1 MLDTLFENLSLGLI
15 EDHAPRALLYTQC
28 RRRNAQILLTQLQE
42 LLKNLNWDLDDV
54 DEAIETEDTLTTLER
69 CVADLENKDDIFAI
83 LKSLYLEAQV

>member
-1 MLDTLFENLSLGLI
+1 MGCADLKI
-15 EDHAPRALLYTQC
+15 VED
-28 RRRNAQILLTQLQE
+28 LTV
-42 LLKNLNWDLDDV
+42 DLDDV

>member
-1 MLDTLFENLSLGLI
+1 MLNCLKI
-15 EDHAPRALLYTQC
+15 VED
-28 RRRNAQILLTQLQE
+28 LTV
-42 LLKNLNWDLDDV
+42 DLDDV